1 MGISAFEWGER
12 QLTLLYNRD
21 NFDTWMING
30 AAWNVEVLSGWAQP
44 NGGTWCGISRNGRV
58 AFLVDAMIFD
68 GLNNCVSLPAE
79 FLQGHMSPQDF
90 ANEIA
95 TDPLRYTGMTFKL
108 IVADIT
114 SNSMFYINKLSAT
127 VPHVRTEQVAF
138 GVHILSYSG
147 LDGHLPNDLR
157 LKDFFNEM
165 IDEYK
170 NEEQPSLRET
180 AERFMYDPTEA
191 VEGNK
196 LTAFFVDFEVREYSN
211 WIPIKEGRYR
221 TTSTTALT
229 VKPTNEVKF
238 YERYLENGEWRDHQV
253 SFNIV

>member
-1 MGISAFEWGER
+1 MGIAAFEWGER
-12 QLTLLYNRD
+12 QLTLL
-21 NFDTWMING
+21 MING
-30 AAWNVEVLSGWAQP
+30 AAWNGEVLSGRAQP

-114 SNSMFYINKLSAT
+114 SNSMYHINKLSAI
-127 VPHVRTEQVAF
+127 VPHVHIEQVSF

-147 LDGHLPNDLR
+147 LNGHLPNDLR
-157 LKDFFNEM
+157 LKDFFVEM
-165 IDEYK
+165 IDHYENK
-170 NEEQPSLRET
+170 QVPSVREI

-196 LTAFFVDFEVREYSN
+196 LSSFFVDFEVRELNSN

-221 TTSTTALT
+221 TTSTTALI

-238 YERYLENGEWRDHQV
+238 YERYLENGEWRDHEV
-253 SFNIV
+253 AFNIV

>member
-1 MGISAFEWGER
+1 MGIAAFEWGER

-21 NFDTWMING
+21 NFDNWQ
-30 AAWNVEVLSGWAQP
+30 VLSGRGQP

-68 GLNNCVSLPAE
+68 EELLL
-79 FLQGHMSPQDF
+79 LQGHMSPQDF

-95 TDPLRYTGMTFKL
+95 RDPLRYSGMAFKL

-114 SNSMFYINKLSAT
+114 SNSMFFINKLSAT
-127 VPHVRTEQVAF
+127 VPHVHIEQVAF
-138 GVHILSYSG
+138 GVHTLSYSG
-147 LDGHLPNDLR
+147 LDSNLPNDLR
-157 LKDFFNEM
+157 LKDFFTEM
-165 IDEYK
+165 IDQYENK
-170 NEEQPSLRET
+170 PVPSVKEI
-180 AERFMYDPTEA
+180 AKRFMYDPTEA

-196 LTAFFVDFEVREYSN
+196 LTAFSVDFEVRELNSN

-238 YERYLENGEWRDHQV
+238 YERYLQNGEWRDHEV
-253 SFNIV
+253 HFNIV